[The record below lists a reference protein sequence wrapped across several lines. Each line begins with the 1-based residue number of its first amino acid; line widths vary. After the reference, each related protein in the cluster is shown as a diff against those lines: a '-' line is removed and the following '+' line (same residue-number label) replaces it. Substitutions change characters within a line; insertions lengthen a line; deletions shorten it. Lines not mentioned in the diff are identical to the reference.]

1 MAKMIELTDCHDRI
15 VMVNIDN
22 ILWVTPYDEKNT
34 QIYLA
39 APGNNGHPTCLPVKM
54 SYDEVKKKIV
64 R

>member
-1 MAKMIELTDCHDRI
+1 MIELTDCHDRI
-15 VMVNIDN
+15 VLVNIDN

-39 APGNNGHPTCLPVKM
+39 APGNNGYPTCLPVKM

>member
-1 MAKMIELTDCHDRI
+1 MAKMIELTDCNERI
-15 VMVNIDN
+15 VMVNVDN

-34 QIYLA
+34 QIYFA
-39 APGNNGHPTCLPVKM
+39 ASGNNGHPVFLPVKM